1 VSYLRLEERELGWA
15 GTKRERVARTGLA
28 ERRCPLFSAL
38 GSSTVDTDVRALKER
53 VAEITDLYSSLW
65 LLDWDQKVTCR
76 PEATRPAP
84 RHSRR
89 SAY

>member
-15 GTKRERVARTGLA
+15 GTKRERVA
-28 ERRCPLFSAL
+28 SAL
-38 GSSTVDTDVRALKER
+38 GSSTVDTDLRALKER